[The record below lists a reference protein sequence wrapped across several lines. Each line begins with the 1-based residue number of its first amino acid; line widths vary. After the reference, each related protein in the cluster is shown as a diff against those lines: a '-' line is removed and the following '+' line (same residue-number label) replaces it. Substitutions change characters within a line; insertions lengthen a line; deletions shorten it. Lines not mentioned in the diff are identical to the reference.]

1 MSILF
6 PGECG
11 QKKIKIAAAL
21 FVLGPLSHTLHSPQ
35 KIGQDKTNL
44 TEKKNIFKMK
54 LQSISVKYWSACFLS
69 LYVCALK
76 TFEDGL
82 ILLLCE

>member
-44 TEKKNIFKMK
+44 TEKKTYSKWSFN
-54 LQSISVKYWSACFLS
+54 QSVLNTDQPVFS
-69 LYVCALK
+69 LFMCVL
-76 TFEDGL
+76 
-82 ILLLCE
+82 